1 MKVLHFIET
10 LASGGAERLMITLLP
25 ELARQGLDVELAVQ
39 RPPLDLQPDLEAR
52 GVPVHVLP
60 QRRKWAIPMAARD
73 LAELARRRN
82 VDVIHA
88 HLYFPTVVSAAVRWL
103 NLQKCTTHSTFH
115 NLAYDGANER
125 TWKLEGRRLLAGFLV
140 RRGIDL
146 PQAVSRASADHFKSA
161 YKLRDVAVLPNAIDL
176 SVLDKIDTR
185 HGEALVLPGR
195 LVPEKGHM
203 DLIAALGL
211 MKTTCP
217 PVIFAGGGP
226 LQTKLED
233 EIRGAGLP
241 IEVTGSLPYSEM
253 LGIIAAARI
262 VVIPSR
268 YEGFGLTALEALALG
283 RAVVASKAGGLPEVL
298 GELGRLV
305 SPSDPAALAAALD
318 AVLANPEWIKKQEA
332 AGPKRAAQFALP
344 NIAARQILLYRD
356 IRSSKNQ
363 CR

>member
-39 RPPLDLQPDLEAR
+39 RPPLDLQPDLEAHA
-52 GVPVHVLP
+52 VPVHVLP
-60 QRRKWAIPMAARD
+60 QRAKWAIPMAARD
-73 LAELARRRN
+73 LAELALKRN

-88 HLYFPTVVSAAVRWL
+88 HLYFPTVVTAAVRWL
-103 NLQKCTTHSTFH
+103 NLQKCTTHATFH
-115 NLAYDGANER
+115 NLAYDGANKR
-125 TWKLEGRRLLAGFLV
+125 TWKLEGRRLLGGFLV

-146 PQAVSRASADHFKSA
+146 PQAVSQASANHFKSA
-161 YKLRDVAVLPNAIDL
+161 YKLRDVAVLHNAIDL
-176 SVLDKIDTR
+176 SVLDKIDTKQ
-185 HGEALVLPGR
+185 GEALVLPGR

-217 PVIFAGGGP
+217 PVVFAGGGP
-226 LQTKLED
+226 LQAKLEN
-233 EIRGAGLP
+233 EIRCAELP
-241 IEVTGSLPYSEM
+241 IEITGSLPHSEM
-253 LGIIAAARI
+253 LGIIAEARL

-268 YEGFGLTALEALALG
+268 FEGFGLTALEALVLG
-283 RAVVASKAGGLPEVL
+283 RAVIASKVGGLPEVL

-305 SPSDPAALAAALD
+305 SPSNPAALAAALD
-318 AVLANPEWIKKQEA
+318 AALADPEWIREQEA
-332 AGPKRAAQFALP
+332 AGPKHAAQFALP
-344 NIAARQILLYRD
+344 NIAACQIQLYRD
-356 IRSSKNQ
+356 IQSSKSR